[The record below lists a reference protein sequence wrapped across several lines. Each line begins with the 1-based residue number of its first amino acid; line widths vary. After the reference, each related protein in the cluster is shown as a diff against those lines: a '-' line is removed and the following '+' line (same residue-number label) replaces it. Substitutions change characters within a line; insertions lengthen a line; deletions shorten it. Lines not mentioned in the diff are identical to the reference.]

1 MRYAI
6 DLKALT
12 ASTGSFELGF
22 DHYSPISGRIAE
34 DVIKA
39 AQAAKAEEKE

>member
-1 MRYAI
+1 MTSG
-6 DLKALT
+6 T
-12 ASTGSFELGF
+12 ASFEMSF

-39 AQAAKAEEKE
+39 AASRKTEETE